1 MEEGGR
7 KDSETPTRSKKNE
20 AWRCKRKTQS
30 HTSTS
35 HTSCVTHKQKVGIL
49 VDDFASTLNYNSE
62 GESGLLIRVL
72 VPRVRK
78 RRTNYLS
85 PVKLLSPGSGRKF
98 V

>member
-1 MEEGGR
+1 M
-7 KDSETPTRSKKNE
+7 
-20 AWRCKRKTQS
+20 
-30 HTSTS
+30 
-35 HTSCVTHKQKVGIL
+35 
-49 VDDFASTLNYNSE
+49 DDFASTLNYNSE